1 MVEQKQQ
8 RRYFLGANWKCNGT
22 TAFLKDI
29 VNNLFN
35 DVEYDKN
42 KLDIMVLPGFL
53 HLSLVQAIVNPG
65 IMIGA

>member
-29 VNNLFN
+29 VNNLIN

-42 KLDIMVLPGFL
+42 KLGRCNFNSVALL
-53 HLSLVQAIVNPG
+53 CVS
-65 IMIGA
+65 

>member
-42 KLDIMVLPGFL
+42 KLGRCHFIYVTLFCA
-53 HLSLVQAIVNPG
+53 S
-65 IMIGA
+65 